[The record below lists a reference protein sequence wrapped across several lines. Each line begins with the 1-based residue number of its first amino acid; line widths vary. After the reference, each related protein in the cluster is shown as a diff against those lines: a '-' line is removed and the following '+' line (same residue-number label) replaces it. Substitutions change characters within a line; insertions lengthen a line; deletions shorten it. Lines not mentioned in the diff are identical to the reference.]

1 MAKYAYCKIC
11 DKEVEKPIKNPMDT
25 FQKVIWVMI
34 SIATLGGAAIIFI
47 IIYTRRKKEYC
58 PTCRKKVTFSD
69 EPYKK
74 PKEDEEP
81 LTAREKVLKKAGK
94 AKEKKEK
101 TEKDAALESTDEE
114 EKEQTFCPYCGEDI
128 EAGIKR
134 CPYCH
139 SALKAFN

>member
-1 MAKYAYCKIC
+1 MVKYAYCKHC
-11 DKEVEKPIKNPMDT
+11 DKEVEKPIREPMQT
-25 FQKVIWVMI
+25 FQKVIWVML
-34 SIATLGGAAIIFI
+34 SIATLGIGLIIFI
-47 IIYTRRKKEYC
+47 IIYANRTKDFC
-58 PTCRKKVTFSD
+58 PTCRRKLEISGEPIKK
-69 EPYKK
+69 E
-74 PKEDEEP
+74 KEEEP

-94 AKEKKEK
+94 AKEKKDR
-101 TEKDAALESTDEE
+101 TERETPSESEEEE